1 MRERKKQIFLRKSIF
16 HIQGQKMANEIFLCS
31 ICNINSGTC
40 NEDCKFCSQSVRYK
54 ANIERYKHKPMERI
68 LEEAKAARDN
78 GALGFCLVTADK
90 GLNDKTLKFVCDV
103 ARAVME
109 VAPELRLIA
118 CNGTATLEQLLVLK
132 EAGIKAYNH
141 NLETSESFYKE
152 ICTTHPWSER
162 YETCQNVNKA
172 GMVLITGGI
181 FGLGETQEDRISM
194 LESLK
199 SLNPT
204 SVPINFYHH
213 NEALELQPNPLTV
226 DEALELIKLT
236 RETLPNAERIMVA
249 GGRELMFGERQEEIF
264 NYGANSI
271 VIGNYLTTAGRVMS
285 KDLEMLQSLHLNVAK
300 KVK

>member
-1 MRERKKQIFLRKSIF
+1 MKE
-16 HIQGQKMANEIFLCS
+16 EIFLCS

-40 NEDCKFCSQSVRYK
+40 KEDCKFCSQSVRYK
-54 ANIERYKHKPMERI
+54 ADIQRYKQKPIDEI
-68 LEEAKAARDN
+68 LNEAKAARDA

-103 ARAVME
+103 ARAVSKE
-109 VAPELRLIA
+109 VPELRLIA
-118 CNGTATLEQLLVLK
+118 CNGTATIEQLLVLK

-141 NLETSESFYKE
+141 NLETSENFYPQ

-162 YETCQNVNKA
+162 YETCQNVNEA
-172 GMVLITGGI
+172 GLVLITGGI

-194 LESLK
+194 LKSLA

-213 NEALELQPNPLTV
+213 NEALELKPNPLSV
-226 DEALELIKLT
+226 DEALNLIKLA
-236 RETLPNAERIMVA
+236 REMIPNAQRIMVA
-249 GGRELMFGERQEEIF
+249 GGRELMFGERQSEIF
-264 NYGANSI
+264 DYGANSI
-271 VIGNYLTTAGRVMS
+271 VVGNYLTTTGRVVS
-285 KDLEMLQSLHLNVAK
+285 KDLDMIKSLNLDIAK